1 MGQPIRLM
9 LAYAGVDYVDKRYT
23 LGPDMDRSEWL
34 KDKFNLGLDFPNVSL
49 FCYVL
54 FLDTNI
60 SYIHDDLFMMYVYD
74 DDDQTSYHTTS
85 KVILN

>member
-34 KDKFNLGLDFPNVSL
+34 KDKFNLGLDFPNVSWNANSRNGFNFE
-49 FCYVL
+49 FC
-54 FLDTNI
+54 
-60 SYIHDDLFMMYVYD
+60 
-74 DDDQTSYHTTS
+74 
-85 KVILN
+85 LNVW